1 MVSRIDLII
10 PEVGL
15 IHVCLRVEGAE
26 GRMMKSGFLNKRKK
40 GESGAHYN
48 SFEHFKVF
56 NIMY

>member
-1 MVSRIDLII
+1 VVSRIDLII

-15 IHVCLRVEGAE
+15 IHVCLWVEGAE

-56 NIMY
+56 KT